1 MTSIG
6 AAFSTHADTGEA
18 VRQAC
23 AEVREQLAGAA
34 PDLAYVFLTPEHLGD
49 PAAAVDAVRTS
60 ISPRHVV
67 GCVSQG
73 VLAGSREL
81 ERGPAAAVWAASLPD
96 ATITPFSVEG
106 GSAYRPETAE
116 DAGGA
121 GIALPHLGDPM
132 LVTILVDPFGFPADA
147 MLRAYDA
154 AYAGV
159 PLVGGIA
166 TGGGR
171 SGTQALILDDEIH
184 RDGAVGV
191 AIAGVS
197 VATVV
202 SQGCAP
208 VGREAIVTSAE
219 ANVIHELAGEPALER
234 LQSEFRGFSERERQ
248 LASEGLLAGL
258 VIDENKPA
266 YGRGD
271 FLMRGIIGAD
281 RESGSLSV
289 GEQVRT
295 GQTVRFHVRDA
306 SSAREDL
313 ERAFD
318 DAIAGADARPAGAL
332 LFTCNGRGSH
342 MFAEGDHDAAAVTQR
357 LAQAPIAGCF
367 CGGEIGPIGG
377 RTFVHGFTA
386 TLAVFLE
393 AEASAGKPG
402 DAREAIEPGSRARQ
416 A

>member
-18 VRQAC
+18 ARQAC
-23 AEVREQLAGAA
+23 AEVQEQLAGAV

-60 ISPRHVV
+60 VSSRHIV

-73 VLAGSREL
+73 VLAGSREFQ
-81 ERGPAAAVWAASLPD
+81 RGPAVAVWAASLPA
-96 ATITPFSVEG
+96 ATLTPFYVEG
-106 GSAYRPETAE
+106 GRAYQP
-116 DAGGA
+116 DATEA
-121 GIALPHLGDPM
+121 GIALPFLGDPI
-132 LVTILVDPFGFPADA
+132 LVTMLVDPFGFPADA
-147 MLRAYDA
+147 VLQVYDT

-159 PLVGGIA
+159 PLVGGFA

-171 SGTQALILDDEIH
+171 SGTQALILDDEIY
-184 RDGAVGV
+184 RDGAVGM
-191 AIAGVS
+191 AIADVS

-208 VGREAIVTSAE
+208 VGREAVVTSAE

-234 LQSEFRGFSERERQ
+234 LHGEFRTFSERERK

-271 FLMRGIIGAD
+271 FLIRGILGAD
-281 RESGSLSV
+281 RDSGSLSV
-289 GEQVRT
+289 GERVRT

-306 SSAREDL
+306 TSARDDL
-313 ERAFD
+313 DRALD
-318 DAIAGADARPAGAL
+318 DAIAATEARPAGAL

-357 LAQAPIAGCF
+357 LDQAPIAGFF

-393 AEASAGKPG
+393 TKARASEPG
-402 DAREAIEPGSRARQ
+402 DAR
-416 A
+416 